1 MFFSTEFCFESVV
14 QIIKK
19 QDQRLMDLKKL
30 VQRELRVTSSANS
43 DQPLLANGSGVQSS
57 ADSLAQA
64 FDSTDAMPAPAFI
77 HPGVGSA
84 VAATLP
90 ISHSFTHGNA
100 RNTTLFAEDL
110 ESVPRKDRSGGS
122 SRVLAR
128 FNPQGIED
136 DGQYDFTR
144 ELNFKYLRHVVLKFM
159 LSRETEVRVHRL
171 LTWNLFS
178 TTI

>member
-1 MFFSTEFCFESVV
+1 
-14 QIIKK
+14 
-19 QDQRLMDLKKL
+19 MDLKKL
-30 VQRELRVTSSANS
+30 LQRELKVTSSANS
-43 DQPLLANGSGVQSS
+43 DQPLLANGSGLFQSS

-64 FDSTDAMPAPAFI
+64 FDSGADAGMSAPVFI
-77 HPGVGSA
+77 HPPGVGA
-84 VAATLP
+84 AGAATLP

-110 ESVPRKDRSGGS
+110 ENVLRKDRSGGS
-122 SRVLAR
+122 SRVLPR